1 VPRTVRPSAWF
12 SVAFRSLATAIDV
25 HKVGLVAITWV
36 KLMPTQ
42 QIKQIAPRNRMEW
55 RAWLEENYA
64 RAHEVWL
71 VFYKRH
77 TGASSLTY
85 NDAVEEALCFG
96 WIDGVRRA
104 LDNRRYMHRL
114 SPRKSDSKWSE
125 LNKAR
130 AQRMLDTG
138 LMKPPGLRAID
149 EAKRN
154 GHWSAPVRR
163 PPASPM
169 SAEFESH
176 LRKNKKAA
184 QFFASLASSHQRQYR
199 DWIASAKREETR
211 ARRIEE
217 ALKLLVVGEKLGMR

>member
-1 VPRTVRPSAWF
+1 MAQ
-12 SVAFRSLATAIDV
+12 
-25 HKVGLVAITWV
+25 
-36 KLMPTQ
+36 LMPKQ

-55 RAWLEENYA
+55 RAWLEENHA
-64 RAHEVWL
+64 QANEVWL
-71 VFYKRH
+71 VFYKRR
-77 TGASSLTY
+77 TGTSPLAY

-104 LDNRRYMHRL
+104 LDDRRYMHRL

-138 LMKPPGLRAID
+138 LMNPSGLRAID

-154 GHWSAPVRR
+154 GHWAAPVRR
-163 PPASPM
+163 PPAAPI
-169 SAEFESH
+169 SAEFKSH

-184 QFFASLASSHQRQYR
+184 EFFASLAPSHRRQYG

-211 ARRIEE
+211 TRRIEE
-217 ALKLLVVGEKLGMR
+217 ALKLLAAGEKLGMR

>member
-1 VPRTVRPSAWF
+1 MSTE
-12 SVAFRSLATAIDV
+12 
-25 HKVGLVAITWV
+25 
-36 KLMPTQ
+36 
-42 QIKQIAPRNRMEW
+42 QIKQIAPRSRMEW
-55 RAWLEENYA
+55 RAWLEENHA
-64 RAHEVWL
+64 RAYEVWL
-71 VFYKRH
+71 VFYKRR
-77 TGASSLTY
+77 TSASSLTY
-85 NDAVEEALCFG
+85 NDAIEEALCFG

-104 LDNRRYMHRL
+104 LDDRRYMHRL

-125 LNKAR
+125 LNMAR

-138 LMKPPGLRAID
+138 LMKAAGLRAID

-154 GHWSAPVRR
+154 GHWSAPARR

-169 SAEFESH
+169 SAEFEAH

-184 QFFASLASSHQRQYR
+184 EFFASLAPSYARQYR

-217 ALKLLVVGEKLGMR
+217 ALRLLAAGEKLGMR

>member
-1 VPRTVRPSAWF
+1 MKQR
-12 SVAFRSLATAIDV
+12 
-25 HKVGLVAITWV
+25 
-36 KLMPTQ
+36 
-42 QIKQIAPRNRMEW
+42 IKQIAPRSRSEW
-55 RAWLEENYA
+55 RTWLEENHGQA
-64 RAHEVWL
+64 QEVWL

-85 NDAVEEALCFG
+85 EDAIEEALCFG

-104 LDNRRYMHRL
+104 LDERRYMHRMT
-114 SPRKSDSKWSE
+114 PRKSDSKWSE

-138 LMKPPGLRAID
+138 LMKPAGLCAID

-154 GHWSAPVRR
+154 GRWDAPVRR
-163 PPASPM
+163 PPAAPM
-169 SAEFESH
+169 LAEFELH

-184 QFFASLASSHQRQYR
+184 EFFASLPPSQQRQYR

-211 ARRIEE
+211 VRRIEE
-217 ALKLLVVGEKLGMR
+217 AMKLLASKEKLGMR